1 MSQDLEELPLFPLNT
16 VLFPYA
22 QVQLHVFEDRYRQMV
37 RDCLEF
43 DNPFGIVLI
52 RSGKE
57 VGGEADPYMV
67 GTAVRILSVQTHDDG
82 AMDIHIQGERRFR
95 IRRLES
101 SKPYLVGQVEPVVE
115 LELDESPRT
124 DALLMKAR
132 ESFKELVE
140 GLVSR
145 QDFDVQVRFP
155 PDPVML
161 SFVIANVLQME
172 NLQKQHLLEITDTT
186 ERLTTLMP
194 ILERQAMAV
203 QKTSYYRLG
212 SVELSEW
219 INPN

>member
-22 QVQLHVFEDRYRQMV
+22 QVQLHVFEERYRQLV

-52 RSGKE
+52 RSGQE
-57 VGGEADPYMV
+57 VGGAADPYLV
-67 GTAVRILSVQTHDDG
+67 GTAARILNVQTHDDG
-82 AMDIHIQGERRFR
+82 AMDIHVEGERRFR

-101 SKPYLVGQVEPVVE
+101 TKPYLVGRVEPVVE
-115 LELDESPRT
+115 LEFDDSPRA
-124 DALLMKAR
+124 DALLIKAR
-132 ESFKELVE
+132 ESFKELIE

-145 QDFDVQVRFP
+145 QDFNVQVQFQ

-161 SFVIANVLQME
+161 SFVIANVLQLE
-172 NLQKQHLLEITDTT
+172 NLQKQHLLEITDTA
-186 ERLTTLMP
+186 ERLSTLMP
-194 ILERQAMAV
+194 MLERQAQAA
-203 QKTSYYRLG
+203 QKTVYYRLG
-212 SVELSEW
+212 SIELSEW